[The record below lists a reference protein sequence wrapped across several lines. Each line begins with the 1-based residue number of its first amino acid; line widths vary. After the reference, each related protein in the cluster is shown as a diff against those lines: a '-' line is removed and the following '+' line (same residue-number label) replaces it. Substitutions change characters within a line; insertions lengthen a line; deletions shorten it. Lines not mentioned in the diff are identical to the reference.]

1 MNRRTYPT
9 DLIDPEWTTLER
21 QFPVS
26 PYGRDELHPVRKA
39 LHYIYYQARSGC
51 AWHLMPH
58 DSPLCTAAYSRFRRW
73 VEAGTWERANVVYL
87 ESGAGASAGGG
98 GQFRVFT
105 GARISVQ
112 NRADIS
118 GTIVLDAGARL
129 EVRNGATIY
138 GPVTLWSCLESQN

>member
-1 MNRRTYPT
+1 MNRRAYPT
-9 DLIDPEWTTLER
+9 DLTDPEWTILER

-26 PYGRDELHPVRKA
+26 PYGRNELHPVIKA
-39 LHYIYYQARSGC
+39 LNNIYYHVLSGC
-51 AWHLMPH
+51 AWRLMPH
-58 DSPLCTAAYSRFRRW
+58 DLPPWTAAYLPFRRW
-73 VEAGTWERANVVYL
+73 VEAGTWERANVAYL
-87 ESGAGASAGGG
+87 EPGAVASAGGG
-98 GQFRVFT
+98 ARFRVFT

-138 GPVTLWSCLESQN
+138 GPVTL